1 MSEKVKVKITRNV
14 SVLPAIALRGLVVF
28 PNNIVHFE
36 VGRAKS
42 IAAIEAAMHANSSVF
57 LVAQKEMDVE
67 EPTMPDL
74 YGYGV
79 IAEIKQVL
87 RVSDDLVKVLVEG
100 KTRARLLEL
109 NDGDF
114 LQASVRPVP
123 VRGIGADKRTQTEAL
138 VRSLKDCFE
147 EYLSYSPQISKDI
160 IYNIVSSDSPL
171 FLSEYMP
178 ANLLLKYEDKQ
189 TILNESS
196 LLSRLEKLLMLL
208 RQECQVL
215 EIERDLDDKV
225 NASLD
230 KGQREYYLRE
240 QMHIISEELG
250 DSEDTRAEADT
261 YRQKIAAL
269 KLDDEST
276 EKLLKECDR
285 LARMQSNSAEC
296 GVIRSYLD
304 TCLGLPWHITTEDDL
319 DQAHARRVLDREHY
333 GLQKV
338 KERILELLAV
348 RKLNTEVKGQIVCLV
363 GPPGVGK
370 TSIAHSIADCMGRKF
385 ARMSLGGV
393 HDEAEI
399 RGHRRTYIGAMPGR
413 IISAI
418 NSAKSSN
425 PVILLDEIDK
435 LAGDYKGD
443 PSSALLEVLDP
454 EQNRTFKDNYLDI
467 PFDLS
472 EVLFITTANDAS
484 TIPGPLYDR
493 MDVIELPSYTRT
505 EKFNIAKRHLLPKQ
519 LKNNGLDGKVTMTS
533 GAIYE
538 IIDGYT
544 REAGVRNLER
554 TITSV
559 LRKCAQ
565 KIAAGET
572 EKISVSGTMVKS
584 LLGPEKV
591 KPTFIS
597 RTDSVG
603 IANGLAWTSVGGEM
617 LPVEVAVIPNGTGK
631 IEITGSLGDVM
642 KESAQLAVTYARVH
656 AEEYG
661 IAPDRFKNTDLHIHA
676 PEGAVP
682 KDGPSAGVTLTT
694 ALVSALSG
702 IPVRHDLAMTGEI
715 TLHGN
720 VLPIGGLKEKSMA
733 AFREGISTVLIPKEN
748 ATDLYE
754 VDAEVKEKIHFIPVE
769 RLSQVLKHALIMPGH
784 AAARS
789 AHAMPQATN
798 LIAGE
803 KPVAKDPATVM

>member
-74 YGYGV
+74 YAYGV

-147 EYLSYSPQISKDI
+147 EYLSYSPQISKDV

-285 LARMQSNSAEC
+285 LARMQSNSAES

-733 AFREGISTVLIPKEN
+733 AFREGISAVLIPKEN

-803 KPVAKDPATVM
+803 KPAAKDPATVM

>member
-1 MSEKVKVKITRNV
+1 MATSCR
-14 SVLPAIALRGLVVF
+14 PAC
-28 PNNIVHFE
+28 
-36 VGRAKS
+36 
-42 IAAIEAAMHANSSVF
+42 
-57 LVAQKEMDVE
+57 
-67 EPTMPDL
+67 
-74 YGYGV
+74 
-79 IAEIKQVL
+79 
-87 RVSDDLVKVLVEG
+87 
-100 KTRARLLEL
+100 
-109 NDGDF
+109 
-114 LQASVRPVP
+114 PVP

-171 FLSEYMP
+171 FPSEYMP

-285 LARMQSNSAEC
+285 LARMQSNSAES

-803 KPVAKDPATVM
+803 KPAAKDPATVM